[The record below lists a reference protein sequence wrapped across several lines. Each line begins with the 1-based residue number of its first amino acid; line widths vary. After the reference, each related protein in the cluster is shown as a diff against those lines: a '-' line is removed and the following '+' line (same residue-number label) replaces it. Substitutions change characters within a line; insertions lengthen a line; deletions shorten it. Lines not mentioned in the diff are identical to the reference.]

1 MEMVAANPERPA
13 KLYLADDRAI
23 RLRTR
28 GAAPLLG
35 QRIQPGEYR
44 SLRRSLF
51 RKILSRVRPVPNE
64 NELQGR
70 PATIPRRAAVPEL
83 TAAHRA
89 TGWLVT
95 LEETWLHAPGRDSR
109 LIQLETGT
117 ASRSRPRRVRWI
129 EAIFRKMLPQVV
141 SIV

>member
-51 RKILSRVRPVPNE
+51 RKILSRVRQVPNE

-89 TGWLVT
+89 SGWLVI
-95 LEETWLHAPGRDSR
+95 LGETWLYTPSR
-109 LIQLETGT
+109 FETHSAGDRHRVALVT
-117 ASRSRPRRVRWI
+117 TPR
-129 EAIFRKMLPQVV
+129 
-141 SIV
+141 